1 MGMMPRPHRC
11 PRAGMRW
18 GPPGLAAVGLVL
30 ALAGGAAGAVSPRPE
45 GDGPAPAWMWRGP
58 DTTLDVFHYG
68 AEGDGVT
75 DDTLAFQVRTP
86 GGRAGVGYRY
96 GEL

>member
-1 MGMMPRPHRC
+1 
-11 PRAGMRW
+11 MRW

-75 DDTLAFQVRTP
+75 DDTLAFQVRTS